1 LFEPRKVFVLLATYN
16 GAEFL
21 SDQIQSIQGQTIS
34 NWTLLVRDDGSVDN
48 TRDVLEKLAA
58 KDNRIRWIHDTRGGL
73 GAAGNFGEL
82 MRVALVEDA
91 EAIFFSD
98 QDDVWLST
106 KMREQIDV
114 LDKMEE
120 LHGRDTPMLVYS
132 DLEVVDRW
140 LQPIHH
146 SFMRYQDLTH
156 EAQSPVQVLLT
167 QNFVTGCATV
177 INRSLL
183 KLAVPLPADVVMHDW
198 WLALCAAVCGQIGYL
213 PNSTLRYRQHE
224 SNQIGAQRFL
234 AMMNPSSPRTRRW
247 WKEGGRRLFKSIE
260 QARLL
265 SERIVSREI
274 PCSREALSL
283 LKRFAAC
290 AQEGRLRR
298 LWTVSQLGLRRQG
311 VLRQLLLY
319 WRLLVS
325 SRKAATDQG
334 WKH

>member
-1 LFEPRKVFVLLATYN
+1 LATYN

-21 SDQIQSIQGQTIS
+21 SDQIQSIQEQTIS
-34 NWTLLVRDDGSVDN
+34 NWILLVRDDGSEDS
-48 TRDVLEKLAA
+48 TRDVLDKLAA
-58 KDNRIRWIHDTRGGL
+58 KDKRIRCVHDTLGSL
-73 GAAGNFGEL
+73 GAARNFGEL
-82 MRVALVEDA
+82 MRLAWVEEA
-91 EAIFFSD
+91 EIIFFSD

-114 LDKMEE
+114 LDNMEE
-120 LHGRDTPMLVYS
+120 SHGRDTPILVYS

-146 SFMRYQDLTH
+146 SFMRYQGLTH
-156 EAQSPVQVLLT
+156 EAQYPVRVLLT

-183 KLAVPLPADVVMHDW
+183 KLAVPLPPDVVMHDW

-213 PNSTLRYRQHE
+213 PNATLRYRQHD
-224 SNQIGAQRFL
+224 SNQIGAQRIL
-234 AMMNPSSPRTRRW
+234 AMMNPSSSRTRRW
-247 WKEGGRRLFKSIE
+247 WKEGGSRLFKSIE
-260 QARLL
+260 QAGLL

-274 PCSREALSL
+274 PCSVETLLL

-311 VLRQLLLY
+311 LLRQLLLY

-325 SRKAATDQG
+325 SRGTVMD
-334 WKH
+334 